1 MQSTPVKVLLVDDD
15 EDDFVITR
23 ELLAEIPVG
32 VFELEWAATA
42 EAGLIAIHETRPDVC
57 LVDYRM
63 GAHSGLDFMRLA
75 FERGLDVPMIMMTG
89 QGDHDLDVQATRI
102 GAADYLVKGEVGPV
116 LLERALRHAMH
127 RAAEQKSDDAELLRS
142 FPRLSSREL
151 DVAALIAEGRS
162 NKEIAASLAIGV
174 PTIKKHVG
182 RMLSK
187 VGLQDRLQ
195 LGLFLARNP
204 LALRRVEPDRDHV

>member
-1 MQSTPVKVLLVDDD
+1 MLSTPVKVLLVDDD

-23 ELLAEIPVG
+23 ELLADFPVG
-32 VFELEWAATA
+32 KFELEWAATA
-42 EAGLIAIHETRPDVC
+42 EAGLVAIHETRPDVC

-75 FERGLDVPMIMMTG
+75 LERGLDVPMIMMTG
-89 QGDHDLDVQATRI
+89 QGDHDIDVEATRM
-102 GAADYLVKGEVGPV
+102 GAADYLVKGEVGPA

-127 RAAEQKSDDAELLRS
+127 RAAEQKPEDAELVHS
-142 FPRLSSREL
+142 FSRLSEREL
-151 DVAALIAEGRS
+151 DVACLIAEGCS
-162 NKEIAASLAIGV
+162 NKEIAAALAIGI

-182 RMLSK
+182 RLLK
-187 VGLQDRLQ
+187 KAGLQDRLQ

-204 LALRRVEPDRDHV
+204 ATLRCVDPSGERV